1 MQRLTE
7 EILEHSRTV
16 PEGALLTAKGLLHLG
31 QRAAVDQAL
40 SRLARRG
47 KLLRAGRGL
56 YVRPVESRFGARA
69 PTTEKVVAGL
79 AELRGETVASHGAAA
94 ANALGLTAQVP
105 VRSVYL
111 TSGPSRT
118 LRLGRQSVEMR
129 HAPAW
134 QLVLAG
140 RPAGEILRAL
150 AWLGPSKAEGALVT
164 LRRTLPASDL
174 QALAKAAPLL
184 PTWLAQQ
191 VSQSFAHV

>member
-1 MQRLTE
+1 LTE

-47 KLLRAGRGL
+47 ELLRAGRGL

-69 PTTEKVVAGL
+69 PTPEKVVAGL
-79 AELRGETVASHGAAA
+79 AELRRETVASHGAAA
-94 ANALGLTAQVP
+94 ANALGLTSQVT

-118 LRLGRQSVEMR
+118 LRLGGQSVEMR

-150 AWLGPSKAEGALVT
+150 AWLGPSKAEGALRT

-191 VSQSFAHV
+191 VSQSFVHV

>member
-7 EILEHSRTV
+7 EILEHSRSV
-16 PEGALLTAKGLLHLG
+16 PEGALLNAKGLLHLG

-40 SRLARRG
+40 SRLVRRG
-47 KLLRAGRGL
+47 RLLRAGRGL
-56 YVRPVESRFGARA
+56 HVRPVESRFGARA

-94 ANALGLTAQVP
+94 ANALGLTSQVP

-134 QLVLAG
+134 QLALAG

-150 AWLGPSKAEGALVT
+150 AWLGPSKAGGALLT

>member
-1 MQRLTE
+1 
-7 EILEHSRTV
+7 
-16 PEGALLTAKGLLHLG
+16 
-31 QRAAVDQAL
+31 
-40 SRLARRG
+40 
-47 KLLRAGRGL
+47 
-56 YVRPVESRFGARA
+56 
-69 PTTEKVVAGL
+69 VAGL
-79 AELRGETVASHGAAA
+79 AELRRETVASHGAAA
-94 ANALGLTAQVP
+94 ANALGLTSQVT

-118 LRLGRQSVEMR
+118 LRLGGQSVEMR

-150 AWLGPSKAEGALVT
+150 AWLGPSKAEGALRT

-191 VSQSFAHV
+191 VSQSFVHV

>member
-56 YVRPVESRFGARA
+56 YVRPVESRYWARA
-69 PTTEKVVAGL
+69 PTPEKVVAGL
-79 AELRGETVASHGAAA
+79 AELRRETVASHGAAA
-94 ANALGLTAQVP
+94 ANALGLTSQVT

-118 LRLGRQSVEMR
+118 LRLGGQSVEMR

-150 AWLGPSKAEGALVT
+150 AWLGPSKAEGALRT

-191 VSQSFAHV
+191 VSQSFVHV